1 MSVLEKLQQQ
11 RFAWLYLAPFLFYC
25 LLIFSLSAQ
34 SDLASVSPVA
44 IPDKIA
50 HLLEYSGFGFLLMR
64 LLRYQESDA
73 DYVKHLFWVLT
84 AAFVYGLSDESHQL
98 YVPNREFSW
107 MDLLADGAGA
117 YFGARIW
124 MMVAKKLVRRNVNPN
139 SEAIK

>member
-64 LLRYQESDA
+64 LLRYLEPEA
-73 DYVKHLFWVLT
+73 EYVKHLIWVLS
-84 AAFVYGLSDESHQL
+84 AALIYGLSDEFHQY

-107 MDLLADGAGA
+107 MDLLADGAGG
-117 YFGARIW
+117 YLGARVW
-124 MMVAKKLVRRNVNPN
+124 MILAEK
-139 SEAIK
+139 IKSR

>member
-1 MSVLEKLQQQ
+1 MPVFEKLRQK
-11 RFAWLYLAPFLFYC
+11 RFLGLYLAPFLLYC
-25 LLIFSLSAQ
+25 WLIFYLSSR
-34 SDLASVSPVA
+34 SDLASITPFAV
-44 IPDKIA
+44 PDKIA

-107 MDLLADGAGA
+107 MDMLADGAGA

>member
-1 MSVLEKLQQQ
+1 MSMLEKLQQP

-50 HLLEYSGFGFLLMR
+50 HLLEYSGFGFLIMR
-64 LLRYQESDA
+64 ILRYLEPEA
-73 DYVKHLFWVLT
+73 EYVKHLIWVLT
-84 AAFVYGLSDESHQL
+84 AALIYGLSDEIHQL

-107 MDLLADGAGA
+107 MDLLADGAGG
-117 YFGARIW
+117 YIGARVW
-124 MMVAKKLVRRNVNPN
+124 MILIKK
-139 SEAIK
+139 IKS

>member
-1 MSVLEKLQQQ
+1 MSMLEKLQQK

-64 LLRYQESDA
+64 LLRYLEPESE
-73 DYVKHLFWVLT
+73 YVKHLIWVLS
-84 AAFVYGLSDESHQL
+84 AALIYGLSDEAHQY

-107 MDLLADGAGA
+107 MDLLADGAGG
-117 YFGARIW
+117 YLGARVW
-124 MMVAKKLVRRNVNPN
+124 MILAEK
-139 SEAIK
+139 IKSR

>member
-1 MSVLEKLQQQ
+1 MSLLEKLQQR

-44 IPDKIA
+44 MPDKIA

-64 LLRYQESDA
+64 ILRYLEPEA
-73 DYVKHLFWVLT
+73 EYVRHLIWVLS
-84 AAFVYGLSDESHQL
+84 AALIYGLSDEIHQY

-107 MDLLADGAGA
+107 MDLLADGAGG
-117 YFGARIW
+117 YLGARVW
-124 MMVAKKLVRRNVNPN
+124 MLLAEKLKAR
-139 SEAIK
+139 